1 MNFEKI
7 KPAVEEITMSDEQT
21 SHLLEICK
29 AEKRRSTKKYW
40 IPVAAAAAITVLV
53 LSPSFFINIVGAKA
67 ESEAD
72 SAVQNEMP
80 ENGYGIL
87 TDEDIFYSNDSSLN
101 ENLKQ
106 SSAPCETI
114 GIYGTIPSEFSS
126 LVSEREYGEFLSQL
140 HLSNGMA
147 ILQFVEYFGISKEEF
162 EKADVDGIF
171 DSEII
176 FTFDRELIDE
186 YYK

>member
-1 MNFEKI
+1 MDFEKI
-7 KPAVEEITMSDEQT
+7 KPAVEEIVMSDEQT
-21 SHLLEICK
+21 AHLLEICK
-29 AEKRRSTKKYW
+29 EEKRKSTKKYW
-40 IPVAAAAAITVLV
+40 IPVAAAAAIAVLV

-72 SAVQNEMP
+72 CAVQNEVL
-80 ENGYGIL
+80 ENGYGIIA
-87 TDEDIFYSNDSSLN
+87 DADIYYSNEESA

-106 SSAPCETI
+106 SSAPCEII
-114 GIYGTIPSEFSS
+114 GIYAVIPSEFSS
-126 LVSEREYGEFLSQL
+126 LVSEEEFEDFTAQL
-140 HLSNGMA
+140 NLSNGMA

-162 EKADVDGIF
+162 EAADVDGIF
-171 DSEII
+171 DSDII

>member
-1 MNFEKI
+1 MDFEKI
-7 KPAVEEITMSDEQT
+7 KPAVEEIVMSDEQT
-21 SHLLEICK
+21 AHLLEICK
-29 AEKRRSTKKYW
+29 EEKRRSTKKYW
-40 IPVAAAAAITVLV
+40 IPVAAAAAIAVLV
-53 LSPSFFINIVGAKA
+53 LSPSFYVNIVGAKA

-72 SAVQNEMP
+72 CAVP
-80 ENGYGIL
+80 ENGYGIIA
-87 TDEDIFYSNDSSLN
+87 DADIYYSNEESA

-162 EKADVDGIF
+162 EAADVDGIF